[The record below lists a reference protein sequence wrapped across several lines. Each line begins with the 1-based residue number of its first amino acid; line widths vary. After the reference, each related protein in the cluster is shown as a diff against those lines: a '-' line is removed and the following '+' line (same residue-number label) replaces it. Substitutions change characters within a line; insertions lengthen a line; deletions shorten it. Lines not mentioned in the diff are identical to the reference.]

1 MKDLQQRLASA
12 WLAKKSSLNQ
22 KGCIGQQ
29 LGGLTMPMVLAAG
42 FYALFMLTN
51 AVATVTTVGG
61 VPY

>member
-1 MKDLQQRLASA
+1 MNNLQQRLSSA
-12 WLAKKSSLNQ
+12 WLAKKSLLNQ

-51 AVATVTTVGG
+51 AMASMTTVGG